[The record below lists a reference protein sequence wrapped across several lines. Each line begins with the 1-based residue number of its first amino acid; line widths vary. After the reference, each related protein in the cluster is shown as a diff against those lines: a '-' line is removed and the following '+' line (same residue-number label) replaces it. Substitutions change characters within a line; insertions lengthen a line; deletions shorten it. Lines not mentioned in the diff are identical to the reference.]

1 MQYLKLFKMRL
12 IVDNIFFL
20 LQITTLPI
28 SKNFLKVNKNER
40 IEEWKTKIVWNEPVM
55 SQNVPEPNQ
64 L

>member
-40 IEEWKTKIVWNEPVM
+40 IEEWKT
-55 SQNVPEPNQ
+55 
-64 L
+64 